1 PGHHGL
7 PGGVDTTLCRV
18 DQKSLRNVVTHGGA
32 RQVWVALES
41 NRDEARLIVRS
52 DGRRI
57 EPGPSA
63 EHPPAT
69 TGLDTMRERLALA
82 GGSVDVV
89 TEPEGGT
96 RISARI
102 PLAAFR

>member
-1 PGHHGL
+1 M
-7 PGGVDTTLCRV
+7 
-18 DQKSLRNVVTHGGA
+18 
-32 RQVWVALES
+32 ALES
-41 NRDEARLIVRS
+41 NRDEARLSVRS
-52 DGRRI
+52 DGRGI

-63 EHPPAT
+63 EHRPCT